1 MKRLIVDLT
10 DEEAMGL
17 AGVAVKLEKWE
28 KFIPAGL
35 LPIVKMVETALLNAE
50 EV

>member
-17 AGVAVKLEKWE
+17 ASVAVKLEKWE

-35 LPIVKMVETALLNAE
+35 LPIVRKVEKALLFAE